1 MRCARVPAGA
11 GLGLGDVPFFSV
23 VSLRLR
29 YWELGVLSVA
39 VAWLSRV
46 AVGWGKACLG
56 GSDLPV
62 WAEQHCVGRYE
73 GFDRGG
79 GQVLGCEE
87 GEDRFGGFGFA
98 C

>member
-1 MRCARVPAGA
+1 VRCARVPAGA
-11 GLGLGDVPFFSV
+11 GLGLGDVPVSV
-23 VSLRLR
+23 VSRRLG
-29 YWELGVLSVA
+29 YWELGFSLWR
-39 VAWLSRV
+39 WLSRV
-46 AVGWGKACLG
+46 VVDWGKEHLW

-79 GQVLGCEE
+79 GHILGCEE

-98 C
+98 Y